1 MIGKISW
8 EESLKE
14 KGDEESWELLQKT
27 IPRDPVLSIFLQ
39 KMESQMGRKQET
51 NLNKSG
57 TLLSSAKLSKKKHQ
71 KKAHRPGH

>member
-27 IPRDPVLSIFLQ
+27 IPRDAVLSIFLQ
-39 KMESQMGRKQET
+39 KMERQMGRKQET

-57 TLLSSAKLSKKKHQ
+57 TLLSSAKLRKKKHQ